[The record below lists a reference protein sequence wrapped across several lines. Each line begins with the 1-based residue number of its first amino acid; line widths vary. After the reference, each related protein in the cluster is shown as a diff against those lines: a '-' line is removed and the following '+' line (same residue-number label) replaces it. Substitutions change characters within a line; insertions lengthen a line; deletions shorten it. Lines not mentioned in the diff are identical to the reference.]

1 MTKHA
6 KKKKRPSALF
16 DLTKLDKKRLKAKRK
31 RMRAKKRARL
41 ALLRLDKNEDKKHF
55 SEDDCDFDFDNS
67 TRPLCSTSSDDSD
80 LPEGGA

>member
-1 MTKHA
+1 MAKHT
-6 KKKKRPSALF
+6 KKKKRLAVLF
-16 DLTKLDKKRLKAKRK
+16 TLSKLDKKRLKARKK
-31 RMRAKKRARL
+31 RMRAKKRAKL
-41 ALLRLDKNEDKKHF
+41 ALLRLDKDEDQKHF